1 MGASLSVALGG
12 EGSMVKVRGAFAF
25 LFLATTIILA
35 VQAQGYE
42 DNEDDISNFDEDL
55 DYILDDPLDK
65 RSGGWKLRAGKRG
78 SWKLRAGKRDP
89 LLALKRNWKLRAGKR
104 SYYAAD
110 DEDQIAQ
117 PQIEDL
123 NTFFKRKF
131 WKLRSMK
138 RARNDWKFR
147 SGKREAMWK
156 LRAGKRS
163 MEDV

>member
-1 MGASLSVALGG
+1 M
-12 EGSMVKVRGAFAF
+12 
-25 LFLATTIILA
+25 
-35 VQAQGYE
+35 
-42 DNEDDISNFDEDL
+42 
-55 DYILDDPLDK
+55 
-65 RSGGWKLRAGKRG
+65 
-78 SWKLRAGKRDP
+78 RAGKRDP

-104 SYYAAD
+104 SYYPASNAD
-110 DEDQIAQ
+110 DEDQIDAQ
-117 PQIEDL
+117 LPPMEDL

-138 RARNDWKFR
+138 RAGNDWKFR

>member
-1 MGASLSVALGG
+1 MGPVSRWLSEAKEV
-12 EGSMVKVRGAFAF
+12 MVKVRGAFAF

-35 VQAQGYE
+35 LHAQGYE

-104 SYYAAD
+104 SYYPASNAD
-110 DEDQIAQ
+110 DEDQIDAQ
-117 PQIEDL
+117 LPPMEDL
-123 NTFFKRKF
+123 NTF
-131 WKLRSMK
+131 
-138 RARNDWKFR
+138 
-147 SGKREAMWK
+147 
-156 LRAGKRS
+156 
-163 MEDV
+163 